1 MKSFLISFT
10 IFLSLLILPSCE
22 NNTDKPV
29 YKSYIDYLSDKS
41 IESIHILDND
51 IWVLSSKICDTCY
64 VPPEMSSIP
73 MISQLTI
80 INDTSFDFEEPTS
93 FSSQAVGHRGSLYAA
108 SFNKILK
115 LNGINDY
122 EVILETGDFDFY
134 YFAFDRNNNIWLSG
148 YNGIAFWNGSELEV
162 YNTSNSELPSDITH
176 GLAIDN
182 TGNVWI
188 ALDFEGVLKISGDK
202 WEVISNIE
210 IPGLKSSSN
219 LRSPIVD
226 TENNIWFSVYNS
238 DTTSNI
244 LKYDGEDWNYE
255 YPNQSGAGNIKIDS
269 NGNIWIITNESENYS
284 YKRSTLTYLQN
295 NEWISF
301 DVSKIESY
309 ILTVNSDNET
319 VYIGTVEGLKVMKK

>member
-1 MKSFLISFT
+1 MKSFLTSFT

-41 IESIHILDND
+41 IESIHILGDD
-51 IWVLSSKICDTCY
+51 IWVLSSKLCDTCY
-64 VPPEMSSIP
+64 VSPEMSSIP

-80 INDTSFDFEEPTS
+80 INDTSFDFEEPIS
-93 FSSQAVGHRGSLYAA
+93 FSRAVGHRGSLYVA
-108 SFNKILK
+108 SHNKIVKLK
-115 LNGINDY
+115 GIKNH
-122 EVILETGDFDFY
+122 EIILETGDFDFY
-134 YFAFDRNNNIWLSG
+134 YFAFDKNNNIWLGG
-148 YNGIAFWNGSELEV
+148 YNGIAFWNGSELKV
-162 YNTSNSELPSDITH
+162 YNTSNSELPSNITH

-188 ALDFEGVLKISGDK
+188 ALDFEGVLKIEGDK

-219 LRSPIVD
+219 LISPIVD

-255 YPNQSGAGNIKIDS
+255 YPNQSGAGIIKIDS
-269 NGNIWIITNESENYS
+269 NGTIWIITNESENYS

-295 NEWISF
+295 NEWINF
-301 DVSKIESY
+301 DVSSIKSY

-319 VYIGTVEGLKVMKK
+319 VYIGTVEGLKVIEK